1 MAVLTWTRQTP
12 WRQGS
17 ILTGEAAQTL
27 GLQHPHSPQDT
38 CVVVIGHDCDLVND
52 ALQIEPDVEIIVGRC
67 LPKGDGNYFWA
78 RAPRTLHF
86 DALKNG
92 APVVIELVATAK
104 EQVEKQALAA
114 FAPDSAYVI
123 NGQSLSALRAWLAV
137 RYNRTA
143 LPDHFVNLLSQS
155 KVDKRMAKLIEPMG
169 SILSSVYFD
178 LDRGQ
183 KRDHSDGSPY
193 ELSIVLVHPS
203 GDDPEDAADQV
214 DALATKIADLFSEK
228 HYDQNIGQW
237 SAIALKS
244 CMAISEDDLTV
255 SKARLLKQWRME
267 YMTLKA
273 EEEQPGPCPA

>member
-1 MAVLTWTRQTP
+1 MVLQTWTRQTP
-12 WRQGS
+12 WRQGH
-17 ILTGEAAQTL
+17 ILTGEAAKIL
-27 GLQHPHSPQDT
+27 GLQHPQSPQET

-52 ALQIEPDVEIIVGRC
+52 ALQIEPNVEIIVGRC
-67 LPKGDGNYFWA
+67 LTKGDGNYFWA

-104 EQVEKQALAA
+104 DQVEKQALAA

-143 LPDHFVNLLSQS
+143 FPDHFVNLLS
-155 KVDKRMAKLIEPMG
+155 KANKGMVKLIAPMG
-169 SILSSVYFD
+169 NLLSAVYFD

-183 KRDHSDGSPY
+183 KCDHSDGSPY
-193 ELSIVLVHPS
+193 ELNIVLVHPP
-203 GDDPEDAADQV
+203 GDDPDATADQV
-214 DALATKIADLFSEK
+214 DTLATNIADLFGEK
-228 HYDQNIGQW
+228 YYDKNSGQW
-237 SAIALKS
+237 SSIALKS
-244 CMAISEDDLTV
+244 CIAISEDDLTV
-255 SKARLLKQWRME
+255 SQARLLKQWRLE

-273 EEEQPGPCPA
+273 EEEQPGPSPV